1 MPKKLTDAEVGAALE
16 QLAGWELRNGKLH
29 REYRFADFT
38 YAFGFMATC
47 ATHIEKVNHHPEWR
61 NVWNRVTV
69 DLMTHDAEG
78 ITEKDVKLASF
89 FETAAARFA

>member
-16 QLAGWELRNGKLH
+16 QLAGWELRNRKLH

-38 YAFGFMATC
+38 HAFGFMATC
-47 ATHIEKVNHHPEWR
+47 ATHIEKVNHHPEWL

-69 DLMTHDAEG
+69 DLMTHDAGG

-89 FETAAARFA
+89 LETVAARFA